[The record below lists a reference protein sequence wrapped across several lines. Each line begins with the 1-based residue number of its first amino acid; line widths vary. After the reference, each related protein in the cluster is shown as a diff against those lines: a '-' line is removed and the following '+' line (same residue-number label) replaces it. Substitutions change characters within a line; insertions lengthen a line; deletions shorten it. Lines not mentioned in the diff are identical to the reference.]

1 MKDLKEQ
8 KEEIMKR
15 LEEVTSQVN
24 EETIKNASQEDLKE
38 YLRLMTEITLKLIAL
53 DNAEE

>member
-15 LEEVTSQVN
+15 LEEVTSQVTD
-24 EETIKNASQEDLKE
+24 ETIKNASAEDLKE

-53 DNAEE
+53 DNAE

>member
-15 LEEVTSQVN
+15 LEEVTSHVTD
-24 EETIKNASQEDLKE
+24 ETIKNASAEDLKE

>member
-15 LEEVTSQVN
+15 LEEVTSQVTD
-24 EETIKNASQEDLKE
+24 ETIKNASAEDLKE
-38 YLRLMTEITLKLIAL
+38 YLKLMTEITLKLIAL